1 MIHQVF
7 RRRDYLLALALI
19 ALCGC
24 GKSEDDES
32 PQGGHGLVRFSA
44 SVNGLTVLGDMFTAA
59 GHTVSLRKTLS
70 PVLTD
75 AVDVIVW
82 APDDFNVP
90 DSDTCEQ
97 VDRWLRDKED
107 RTFIYIGRDFDA
119 RPLYWRKI
127 IAKAPQVDRAKYQ
140 KELDEA
146 ESMFLAQRATRPEN
160 AQCSWFKF
168 DGQAAHRD
176 IRSLDGDWAE
186 GIDASKIEIELNSRL
201 NPTKD
206 AETPSENAET
216 LLADGEDAVL
226 VSRKSFDCLN
236 PKVLSLPGD
245 HVSHLLVIANG
256 SFLFN
261 VPLVNH
267 EHRKLAG
274 RLIEEV
280 GKAKH
285 VVILDSQNHHPISL
299 AGDKNKPPEQT
310 PQSMLDVF
318 DVWPLSAI
326 LVQWGILI
334 VLLCF
339 AKWPIFGPPRDPP
352 PPPASDFGRHV
363 AALGAAMAVT
373 GDAEYAQS
381 RVQQYRQLRDATG
394 PRAIN
399 RTNVKRT

>member
-1 MIHQVF
+1 VL
-7 RRRDYLLALALI
+7 LLALALV
-19 ALCGC
+19 ALGGC
-24 GKSEDDES
+24 GKGGDDES
-32 PQGGHGLVRFSA
+32 EQGENGGRSLVRFSA
-44 SVNGLTVLGDMFTAA
+44 TVNGLTVLGDMFTAA
-59 GHTVSLRKTLS
+59 GHTVSLRKKLS
-70 PVLTD
+70 PVLQE
-75 AVDVIVW
+75 ACDVIVW

-90 DSDTCEQ
+90 DEQTCDQ
-97 VDRWLRDKED
+97 LDRWLCDKEG
-107 RTFIYIGRDFDA
+107 RTLIYIGHDFDA

-127 IAKAPQVDRAKYQ
+127 LAKAPPVDQAQYQ

-146 ESMFLAQRATRPEN
+146 ESTFQAQRAARPQH
-160 AQCSWFKF
+160 ASCSLF
-168 DGQAAHRD
+168 DLNTQAAHRD
-176 IRSLDGDWAE
+176 IRSLDGPWAE
-186 GIDASKIEIELNSRL
+186 GIDASKTEIELNSRL
-201 NPTKD
+201 VKSDD
-206 AETPSENAET
+206 ADM
-216 LLADGEDAVL
+216 LLEDGPDAVL
-226 VSRKSFDCLN
+226 VTRQEFDCLK
-236 PKVLSLPGD
+236 PKIHSPPGT
-245 HVSHLLVIANG
+245 SHLLVVANG

-299 AGDKNKPPEQT
+299 AGDKNNPPEQT

-326 LVQWGILI
+326 LVQWGLLI

-399 RTNVKRT
+399 RTNTKRI

>member
-1 MIHQVF
+1 MSGLIQND
-7 RRRDYLLALALI
+7 RRAQLLLLALALVP
-19 ALCGC
+19 LCGC
-24 GKSEDDES
+24 GKGEGDDSEQGES
-32 PQGGHGLVRFSA
+32 GGRQLVRFSA

-59 GHTVSLRKTLS
+59 GHTVSLRKELS
-70 PVLTD
+70 PVLQE
-75 AVDVIVW
+75 AADVVVW

-90 DSDTCEQ
+90 DAKTCDLL
-97 VDRWLRDKED
+97 DRWLRDKED
-107 RTFIYIGRDFDA
+107 RTLIYIGRDFDA

-127 IAKAPQVDRAKYQ
+127 LAKAPPVDRTRDQ
-140 KELDEA
+140 KELDESEA
-146 ESMFLAQRATRPEN
+146 MFQSQRATRPQK
-160 AQCSWFKF
+160 ASCSWFDL

-176 IRSLDGDWAE
+176 IRSLDGPWAE

-201 NPTKD
+201 NPSDD
-206 AETPSENAET
+206 ADI
-216 LLADGEDAVL
+216 LLADGDDSVL
-226 VSRKSFDCLN
+226 VSRQSFSVLN
-236 PKVLSLPGD
+236 PKVRWQPGT
-245 HVSHLLVIANG
+245 HVSHLLVVANG
-256 SFLFN
+256 SFLYN

-274 RLIEEV
+274 RLIDEV

-299 AGDKNKPPEQT
+299 AGDKNNPPDQT

-394 PRAIN
+394 SRAIN
-399 RTNVKRT
+399 RTNTKRT